1 MATTIDTR
9 GTIDTPTGASLT
21 VSVPATFTYLPE
33 TAVQAVEASGSITH
47 PGVYTINNATEAGV
61 FLPGP
66 STIPG
71 GVVVL
76 RTLGTAGKQHFL
88 TGWTMFP
95 PALEYQLQTL
105 GFSVLAF
112 GLLRRWID
120 LNPRFNPQGRFAVQS
135 SRIAKAL
142 PATLE
147 SAR

>member
-33 TAVQAVEASGSITH
+33 TAVQAVAASGSITH

-88 TGWTMFP
+88 TGS
-95 PALEYQLQTL
+95 ASDNL
-105 GFSVLAF
+105 GKFMTNGTANGSKLTIGGAVGHSVSLISDGLSFCVLAVS
-112 GLLRRWID
+112 GT
-120 LNPRFNPQGRFAVQS
+120 A
-135 SRIAKAL
+135 
-142 PATLE
+142 PAFSGT
-147 SAR
+147 